1 MGWSDRGAY
10 EPGVSRQEGG
20 RLRRAASPAV
30 RVTREMRRA
39 LVSVGILALTLGLL
53 ASGCGGSDDGDGG
66 ETRIAAPPPATRGAA
81 TRDIRAEAQRR
92 AEAIVLQLSDF
103 PTGWRASAHESGPD
117 TANEFYECLGADYS
131 RFTITGDADSQDFA
145 MGESTHVESGVRVY
159 ETERD
164 AEGAFAEGA
173 EGLGSTG
180 DRGLHQ
186 GRARAHH
193 PREVRDRR
201 GGRGRAQL
209 HAARCRGGEELADRG
224 PDQGRRSVRDP
235 LPRRSRL
242 SAKVMRSPV

>member
-66 ETRIAAPPPATRGAA
+66 DADSGATGDERSA

-235 LPRRSRL
+235 LPRG
-242 SAKVMRSPV
+242 SALREVMRSPV